1 MLAADPRKRF
11 WKRVDDYA
19 GCRPGGPSAV
29 LELLRDHRD
38 LFTQLFCANGNLV
51 YAIEPNAGMRGTG
64 ERFLPAYPRFRTVAG
79 SAEATTLPPAAADI
93 LVTGQ
98 PFHSSGRKAGLRS
111 AILALGTG

>member
-11 WKRVDDYA
+11 LKRVDDYA
-19 GCRPGGPSAV
+19 GRRPGGPSAV

-51 YAIEPNAGMRGTG
+51 YGIEANAGMRGTG
-64 ERFLPAYPRFRTVAG
+64 ERFLPKYPRFRTVAG
-79 SAEATTLPPAAADI
+79 SADI